1 MKNWALILGS
11 SSGFGGAIASA
22 FADEG
27 YSIIG
32 VHLDRAAGM
41 DNVNKLIEE
50 IKVKGVDVH
59 FFNVNAADAEK
70 RKNILDQVE
79 SGGFFKKGEDNI
91 KVLVHSLAFGT
102 LKPYFGDKHEDD
114 LTQKQLEMTIDVMG
128 NSILYWSHDIIR
140 RELMGRGGKIFGMTS
155 TGGHRVI
162 YGYGAVSAA
171 KAVLESH
178 CRQLALELP
187 KFGISCSPVQAG
199 VTETPAMRKIPNA
212 QLIVEDAL
220 RRNPFDRLTVPQDV
234 AEIIVSI
241 TKQKGNWMNGN
252 MIYAD
257 GGENIVEL

>member
-1 MKNWALILGS
+1 MRKWALILGS
-11 SSGFGGAIASA
+11 SSGFGAATARA

-27 YSIIG
+27 TNIIG
-32 VHLDRAAGM
+32 VHLDRASTMG
-41 DNVNKLIEE
+41 NVNKLIED
-50 IKVKGVDVH
+50 IKAKGVHVH

-70 RKNILDQVE
+70 RAMVLDTVKNNI
-79 SGGFFKKGEDNI
+79 FKEGEDTI
-91 KVLVHSLAFGT
+91 KCLLHSLAFGT
-102 LKPYFGDKHEDD
+102 LKPYIGEKPEDD

-128 NSILYWSHDIIR
+128 NSIVYWSRDMVR
-140 RELMGRGGKIFGMTS
+140 RNLMAPGGRIFGMTS

-178 CRQLALELP
+178 CRQLGMELA
-187 KFGISCSPVQAG
+187 KFGITASPVQAG

-220 RRNPFDRLTVPQDV
+220 RRNPFDRLTTPEDV

-241 TKQKGNWMNGN
+241 TNQKGNWMNGN

>member
-1 MKNWALILGS
+1 MRKWALILGA
-11 SSGFGGAIASA
+11 SSGFGAAAARA

-27 YSIIG
+27 TSIIG
-32 VHLDRAAGM
+32 VHLDRSATM
-41 DNVNKLIEE
+41 PDVNKLIDD
-50 IKVKGVDVH
+50 IKAKGVEAK
-59 FFNVNAADAEK
+59 FFNVNAADTEK
-70 RKNILDQVE
+70 RQTVLDEVKNNI
-79 SGGFFKKGEDNI
+79 FKAGEDTI
-91 KVLVHSLAFGT
+91 KCMMHSLAFGT
-102 LKPYFGDKHEDD
+102 LKPYIGEKPEDD

-128 NSILYWSHDIIR
+128 NSIVYWARDMVR
-140 RELMGRGGKIFGMTS
+140 RDLMAPGGRIFGMTS

-178 CRQLALELP
+178 CRQLGMELA
-187 KFGISCSPVQAG
+187 KFGITASPVQAG

-220 RRNPFDRLTVPQDV
+220 RRNPFDRLTTPEDV
-234 AEIIVSI
+234 AEILVSI
-241 TKQKGNWMNGN
+241 TNQKGNWMNGN